1 MPTGRVVGILFYLL
15 RIPCAGITTTEG
27 QFRNSICCIVS
38 SQRVLTGL
46 FSNIMLVF
54 FQNTAAIQLRTVIVS
69 LAPPYRTFQPHF
81 VFLARP
87 LKCLPGSL
95 LVDTSAGIPWSSL
108 VVVWDKTWLESPSWL
123 GQFLSEPPW
132 DNSWPK
138 FVPWPVVVFVFAK
151 TLRRYN

>member
-1 MPTGRVVGILFYLL
+1 MFCIALGRRAPTGLFSRLAVFPKHCGDTIKDRNCITCVFCFQNMPTGRVVGILFYLL

-108 VVVWDKTWLESPSWL
+108 VVV
-123 GQFLSEPPW
+123 
-132 DNSWPK
+132 
-138 FVPWPVVVFVFAK
+138 
-151 TLRRYN
+151 